1 MRSILV
7 TGGTVFVSRYAA
19 AYFRDRGWQVYVL
32 NRNSRPQEKG
42 VTLIEADRHALGD
55 TLRGMH
61 FDAVADI
68 TAYNDD
74 DVNDLLDAL
83 DSFGTYVMI
92 SSSAVYPDT
101 GRQPFT
107 EKSPVGPNSV
117 WGAYGTDKI
126 AAEAVLQARVPDAYI
141 LRPPYI
147 YGPMNN
153 VYREAFV
160 FDCAMAERPFR
171 VPETDLPLQFF
182 HVRDLCRMMEAMI
195 SLQPERHVWNV
206 GNAHTVTAEEWAEM
220 CYRAAGKPFEA
231 VRVPDEVPVR
241 SYFSFHPYAY
251 ELDVTAQEEILP
263 ETIPLGIGLCDAFA
277 WYQAHSWEIK
287 RKPYIEFI
295 DRNGL

>member
-277 WYQAHSWEIK
+277 WYQAHAWEIK